1 MPNVKY
7 VTLSPTG
14 GIQSMGANDSS
25 LLPELIPEGML
36 WFQQDGSI
44 PKDLE
49 QLPVPVG
56 LLEDGVVYGM
66 VDGIFGP
73 VEVLATSVLLPSLSL
88 PEAKAQA
95 VAQLNSAVVM
105 VRGKYITVLPGQE
118 MIYLAKEAEAVR
130 YLAETPEPVT
140 LGGYPML
147 AAEVGITAPTA
158 YELAQ
163 LWVNMSALWRGI
175 AAQIETARL
184 GAIYQ
189 IETAADTEDAQS
201 HLQTALDALALM

>member
-1 MPNVKY
+1 MASVKY

-14 GIQSMGANDSS
+14 EIQSMGANDSS
-25 LLPELIPEGML
+25 LLPELIPEGVL

-73 VEVLATSVLLPSLSL
+73 VEVLATSVVLPSLSL

-95 VAQLNSAVVM
+95 VAQLNSAVAM

-118 MIYLAKEAEAVR
+118 MIYMAKEAEAIS
-130 YLAETPEPVT
+130 YLATLPETLT
-140 LGGYPML
+140 DYPFL
-147 AAEVGITAPTA
+147 VKEIGITAPTA

-163 LWVNMSALWRGI
+163 LWINMATLWRPVAAEIEGI
-175 AAQIETARL
+175 RQSTIQLIVA
-184 GAIYQ
+184 
-189 IETAADTEDAQS
+189 AADTEDAQS
-201 HLQTALDALALM
+201 HLQTSLDALALL

>member
-1 MPNVKY
+1 MASVKY

-14 GIQSMGANDSS
+14 EIQSMGSNDSS
-25 LLPELIPEGML
+25 LLSELIPEGVL

-73 VEVLATSVLLPSLSL
+73 VEVLATSVVLPSLSL

-95 VAQLNSAVVM
+95 VAQLNSAVAM
-105 VRGKYITVLPGQE
+105 VRGKYITVLPGQD
-118 MIYLAKEAEAVR
+118 MIYMAKEAEAVS
-130 YLAETPEPVT
+130 YLAALPET
-140 LGGYPML
+140 LIDYPFL
-147 AAEVGITAPTA
+147 TKEVGITAPTA

-163 LWVNMSALWRGI
+163 LWINMAALWRPVAAEIEGI
-175 AAQIETARL
+175 RQSTIQLIVA
-184 GAIYQ
+184 
-189 IETAADTEDAQS
+189 AADTEDAQS
-201 HLQTALDALALM
+201 HLQTSLDALALL